1 MWPLKCLCRRFSVTS
16 HFYFIACRNKRKTRV
31 RVKCSAP
38 LSCSE
43 SAQSRGRPWGRWSV
57 FSESCRCCCPDFSCP
72 DEDAETCERRW
83 APLHI
88 RRVRVR
94 VHVCANKGNAPLPP
108 PPPPPLLGVPR
119 RTRFYLIW
127 IIFNSKCEK
136 NKNTFCFISLW
147 FLRPFVIFS
156 FECWS
161 FTKEKKAWKKITEM
175 SERIRSAR
183 ETRRMET
190 ARARV

>member
-1 MWPLKCLCRRFSVTS
+1 M
-16 HFYFIACRNKRKTRV
+16 
-31 RVKCSAP
+31 KCSAP

-88 RRVRVR
+88 RRVRVC

-161 FTKEKKAWKKITEM
+161 FTKEKKAWKKNHRNVGADPQCAWNPEDGDGTSPRLTPAAAKNKIK
-175 SERIRSAR
+175 
-183 ETRRMET
+183 
-190 ARARV
+190 